1 MAVLS
6 LLPLVGAILVWLPA
20 ALYLISIGSV
30 GRGIVLLVYGVLVI
44 GLVDNV
50 VRPLIV
56 GKDTSLPDYVVLIS
70 TLGGLALLGVNGFI
84 VGPLVAAMFVASWD
98 IYAYESR
105 VSRTEL
111 DHGLRRSRTPE
122 R

>member
-1 MAVLS
+1 
-6 LLPLVGAILVWLPA
+6 
-20 ALYLISIGSV
+20 
-30 GRGIVLLVYGVLVI
+30 VI

-70 TLGGLALLGVNGFI
+70 TLGGIALLGVNGFI

-98 IYAYESR
+98 IYASESP

-111 DHGLRRSRTPE
+111 DHGLRRSRRPE
-122 R
+122 G